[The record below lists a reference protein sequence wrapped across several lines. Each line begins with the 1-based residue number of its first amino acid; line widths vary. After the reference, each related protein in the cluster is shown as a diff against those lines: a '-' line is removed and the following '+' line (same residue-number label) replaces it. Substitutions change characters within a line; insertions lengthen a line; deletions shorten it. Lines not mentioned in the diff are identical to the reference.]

1 MTYDITSYIAC
12 HMTYD
17 ITCYIACYITYDIAC
32 YVACYMTYDITCY
45 VACYI
50 CSGAV
55 ALNRHYFSFADM
67 CFWRARRACLGGAQ
81 LARCHSDCS
90 GAVDLKKHY
99 FSLQI
104 CAFGV
109 HGGPASGVRN

>member
-17 ITCYIACYITYDIAC
+17 ITCYIACYI
-32 YVACYMTYDITCY
+32 
-45 VACYI
+45 

-55 ALNRHYFSFADM
+55 ALNRHY
-67 CFWRARRACLGGAQ
+67 L
-81 LARCHSDCS
+81 
-90 GAVDLKKHY
+90 
-99 FSLQI
+99 SLQI

-109 HGGPASGVRN
+109 HGGPAWEVRS